1 MTDTQVKV
9 FVLLPALTPR
19 CETGQRFWEAIDTA
33 LETLAQMKDEST
45 EQQTLAR
52 GLVDEKLSAYFHHK
66 SGEYEYRRGQA
77 VKETTPPCFDC
88 AQARRAVQ
96 P

>member
-19 CETGQRFWEAIDTA
+19 CKTGQRLWEDIDDA
-33 LETLAQMKDEST
+33 LQTLALMKDEST

-77 VKETTPPCFDC
+77 VKEVRPPCFDC
-88 AQARRAVQ
+88 AQARRGVKS
-96 P
+96 